1 MEKVKKG
8 RITFTKMLNGL
19 HANAQAT
26 AVDSIM
32 VSMQVLAKKYS
43 KVENINEQLF
53 QLTIQEGFNEEIA
66 QVFETVDE
74 YKVKFLSVGNLA
86 LFLTNKTTP
95 SIDGNMIV
103 TKKKTFK
110 LRTIVLKEFNGE
122 SKEWLHV

>member
-1 MEKVKKG
+1 
-8 RITFTKMLNGL
+8 MLNGL